1 MTWIEEDEIT
11 VIWKW
16 YNSCF
21 LRSLGLL
28 LKLGTDLVNEA
39 PGHVTRGYLFLYS
52 ITLLRSVYLKGKS
65 STRLVLAVPYVKQF
79 TKKQWSELIP
89 EKPGEFTFVL
99 RSDRVYI
106 GTKISWF
113 SDFLELVTGIYMC
126 NIFRISATESATIY
140 FVTCCG
146 GALYCTVFQPKP
158 GMFTSKA
165 RCYKVSFE
173 ISGEGEMKIDV
184 G

>member
-1 MTWIEEDEIT
+1 MIQLLFLAVSRSSLETWHWSRQWSARSCNY
-11 VIWKW
+11 VI
-16 YNSCF
+16 
-21 LRSLGLL
+21 
-28 LKLGTDLVNEA
+28 
-39 PGHVTRGYLFLYS
+39 RGYLFLYS

-126 NIFRISATESATIY
+126 NIFRISATESVTIY
-140 FVTCCG
+140 IVTCCG

-158 GMFTSKA
+158 GMLTSKA